1 MRNAFMPPENAA
13 ALSDA
18 ELALIEQ
25 FIGAK

>member
-1 MRNAFMPPENAA
+1 MRNTFMPSEAA
-13 ALSDA
+13 SSLTDA